1 MAVVAKFYVQSVE
14 LFTWGTT
21 VKMNVVT
28 KAGGDPE
35 NAEFWAATPSG
46 SITMN
51 LKNEFAAAHFK
62 PGQEMLVTFDV

>member
-1 MAVVAKFYVQSVE
+1 MAVVAKFYVQSIE

-28 KAGGDPE
+28 KGSEE

-51 LKNEFAAAHFK
+51 IKNEFAAAHFK
-62 PGQEMLVTFDV
+62 PGQEMLVHFDV